1 MGWLKKIT
9 RPISKVLDKII
20 PNEIKPALPY
30 LSAFA
35 PYMLPP
41 GMAGG
46 SGIAALLRR
55 GALTGGIN
63 IASQLAQ
70 EGSEG
75 EFSGLSALLAAGQG
89 ALTAPGAADTLRGM
103 KAPTG
108 DFDPARSFLQ
118 KAGDKGLE
126 GLAKGAEFLEKGVD
140 IFGKGGTEPG
150 LNMATL
156 EAAAL
161 PVTQGTADLAMITA
175 RQALDEYNAGLEEG
189 GDPATYT
196 DDGRRLAI
204 RAAMEAAGHVE
215 DDILDAI
222 ASLGLKDGGIIG
234 LRNGGMPP
242 KRGLVDGPGGYA
254 GERNTGLS
262 GLLGSTML
270 AEDIPE
276 KNSYWISRVSPTK
289 EIDMI
294 KRIYE
299 EKGNEG
305 LQAYLERNPD
315 LNDKYVI
322 VESSA
327 IDGGELTVMPN
338 KLHPDNMEGTVI
350 MMGDGKGGTM
360 EIDMSTM
367 SEENKANGGRIG
379 MWSGGGIKGLWNL
392 GKGMLKGGDDA
403 VDLVKQEK
411 IFREGPISAEFLENV
426 DNSMI
431 QKFIRTRDKGGE
443 GGYGLYK
450 SFDEMPAGLQAAEFI
465 SRVKTADGGINYEVA
480 ELMIGKKLKGN
491 ETIDELLE
499 MIIKPQKKADGGRI
513 NKEDGGMMTV
523 LPRGVEMD
531 YRGGGMIPMGSKE
544 RADDVPARLSK
555 NEFVMTADAVR
566 AAGGGS
572 VNRGAKRMYDL
583 MHNLEARV

>member
-1 MGWLKKIT
+1 MGWLKKLT
-9 RPISKVLDKII
+9 KPISKVLDKII

-35 PYMLPP
+35 PYMLPA

-46 SGIAALLRR
+46 SGISALLRR

-63 IASQLAQ
+63 LASQLAQ

-161 PVTQGTADLAMITA
+161 PVTQGTADLAMIDA
-175 RQALDEYNAGLEEG
+175 RQALDDYNNTLDEG
-189 GDPATYT
+189 SDAWY
-196 DDGRRLAI
+196 DDNARRVAI
-204 RAAMEAAGHVE
+204 RSAMEAAGHVE
-215 DDILDAI
+215 ETILDAL
-222 ASLGLKDGGIIG
+222 ASLGLKQGGIVG
-234 LRNGGMPP
+234 LRNGG
-242 KRGLVDGPGGYA
+242 
-254 GERNTGLS
+254 
-262 GLLGSTML
+262 
-270 AEDIPE
+270 
-276 KNSYWISRVSPTK
+276 
-289 EIDMI
+289 
-294 KRIYE
+294 RI
-299 EKGNEG
+299 GF
-305 LQAYLERNPD
+305 D
-315 LNDKYVI
+315 
-322 VESSA
+322 
-327 IDGGELTVMPN
+327 
-338 KLHPDNMEGTVI
+338 
-350 MMGDGKGGTM
+350 
-360 EIDMSTM
+360 
-367 SEENKANGGRIG
+367 NGGFSIMDG
-379 MWSGGGIKGLWNL
+379 MKAAY
-392 GKGMLKGGDDA
+392 GKGMDKSIPKRKKDE
-403 VDLVKQEK
+403 DL
-411 IFREGPISAEFLENV
+411 
-426 DNSMI
+426 
-431 QKFIRTRDKGGE
+431 TRDEIKKIKMAVIEAYDMGSMGGKGSFFDNLGDGITQIAIPDLSAYMNDYIQGTGIFADDFIV
-443 GGYGLYK
+443 GGK
-450 SFDEMPAGLQAAEFI
+450 ED
-465 SRVKTADGGINYEVA
+465 
-480 ELMIGKKLKGN
+480 
-491 ETIDELLE
+491 LLT
-499 MIIKPQKKADGGRI
+499 KAQGGRI
-513 NKEDGGMMTV
+513 NKEGGGMMSV
-523 LPRGVEMD
+523 LPRGTEMD